1 MQWEAPL
8 KKRLSEEGS
17 PAASL
22 GLVLPAD
29 EMRTLFLG
37 IEMCALFFANKTASA
52 EWACV
57 FGGLVLL
64 GGWARRKVLL

>member
-8 KKRLSEEGS
+8 KKRLSEEGP

-52 EWACV
+52 EGDCV